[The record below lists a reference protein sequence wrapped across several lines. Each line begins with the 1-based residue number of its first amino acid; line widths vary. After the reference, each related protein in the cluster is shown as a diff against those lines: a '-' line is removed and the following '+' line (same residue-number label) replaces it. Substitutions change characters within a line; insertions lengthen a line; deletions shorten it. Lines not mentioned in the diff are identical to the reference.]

1 MRNAAAVSFILLS
14 LASTAPAASNKD
26 SRLRGR
32 HKHRRQR
39 KLQTEPGET
48 RWDNN
53 RISESNPDGLP
64 TDEEGKLDCWP
75 NCYADH
81 YDGGVG
87 NVGGDLAPIEY
98 NRVPQTEQAD
108 TIDVGVQIALD
119 AVQKYKED
127 HPDSPYHPPPNTNT
141 AEIREDV
148 NSNPNPNANQNPN
161 IVYDTSTGHKYDL
174 TTGQKI
180 VVEEVESVS
189 TGDVD
194 VKVYVIEEQPG
205 GGPLADPTPTNNVD
219 NSPLVDPTPTTTY
232 TSTASTTTAGT
243 ATSTTTTAS
252 APAQCILPRN
262 SPCSTN
268 DSCASGCCAVLA
280 QSTKCVDPSIAVF
293 AQFCP
298 KDNPCGGAAGTKV
311 PKATGDNVKQ
321 QEITTTYVHSAVPQT
336 GGDGGGDTS
345 TGGDVLYTLGPEGI
359 YAQPNPSNPNRIE
372 GGAGGQPKPVDCTIK
387 KDDWPMGKVPQG
399 DDCASSCQC
408 KTGCCVKYWAQ
419 ICVDPTA
426 NNGHWADK
434 CI

>member
-1 MRNAAAVSFILLS
+1 MRHTATALVLLS
-14 LASTAPAASNKD
+14 LVGTAHAAPSNHKKE

-32 HKHRRQR
+32 DRQRQR
-39 KLQTEPGET
+39 KLQEEPVVT

-194 VKVYVIEEQPG
+194 VKVYVVNERPPPPAASSAG
-205 GGPLADPTPTNNVD
+205 GGGCA
-219 NSPLVDPTPTTTY
+219 SPSDE
-232 TSTASTTTAGT
+232 A
-243 ATSTTTTAS
+243 AS
-252 APAQCILPRN
+252 A
-262 SPCSTN
+262 
-268 DSCASGCCAVLA
+268 
-280 QSTKCVDPSIAVF
+280 
-293 AQFCP
+293 
-298 KDNPCGGAAGTKV
+298 
-311 PKATGDNVKQ
+311 
-321 QEITTTYVHSAVPQT
+321 
-336 GGDGGGDTS
+336 
-345 TGGDVLYTLGPEGI
+345 
-359 YAQPNPSNPNRIE
+359 
-372 GGAGGQPKPVDCTIK
+372 
-387 KDDWPMGKVPQG
+387 
-399 DDCASSCQC
+399 ASSGLLLKLRKWISAALQLNA
-408 KTGCCVKYWAQ
+408 GR
-419 ICVDPTA
+419 
-426 NNGHWADK
+426 ADT
-434 CI
+434 